1 MYPLESLC
9 DKHKQ
14 PSWLQA
20 WKNASFTLF
29 RMFSL
34 HVVLYN
40 RTLSAFRGT
49 AVKRTLHQLQW
60 LNSHRHNT
68 SLLTFM
74 FSFHATLVFG
84 Y

>member
-9 DKHKQ
+9 GFRHGK
-14 PSWLQA
+14 
-20 WKNASFTLF
+20 TLHSLYSECSLY
-29 RMFSL
+29 MLFSITVPL
-34 HVVLYN
+34 VLSEEL
-40 RTLSAFRGT
+40 LS
-49 AVKRTLHQLQW
+49 KEQHQLQW
-60 LNSHRHNT
+60 LSSHRHNT